1 MKDLLS
7 LEDIGPGYDPP
18 PIDIITSVIMA
29 EERKPSPRT
38 GLTIP
43 KVDRNIYVTEVLD
56 KVLDAIDHTA
66 QYAYGCSREE
76 FHVWDEG
83 GWYRGLVSLVDDCRP
98 IFKGIVINAEDT
110 DGQRLVPVDE
120 VWYDTSD
127 GEIMD

>member
-7 LEDIGPGYDPP
+7 LEDIGPGYEPQ

-29 EERKPSPRT
+29 EEEQPNGI

-43 KVDRNIYVTEVLD
+43 KIDYKIYVDEILN
-56 KVLDAIDHTA
+56 KVRDAIDHA
-66 QYAYGCSREE
+66 SQYAYGCSYQE
-76 FHVWDEG
+76 FHGWDEG
-83 GWYRGLVSLVDDCRP
+83 GWWRGPISLVDDCHP
-98 IFKGIVINAEDT
+98 IFKDILINAKDT
-110 DGQRLVPVDE
+110 IGERLVPVDE